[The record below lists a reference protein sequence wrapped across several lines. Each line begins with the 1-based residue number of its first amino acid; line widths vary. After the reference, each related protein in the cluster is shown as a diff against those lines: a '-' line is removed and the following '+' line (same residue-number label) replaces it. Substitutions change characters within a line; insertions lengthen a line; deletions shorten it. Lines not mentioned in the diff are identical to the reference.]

1 MEIIHV
7 ILDKTNPER
16 MNGVNKV
23 VHQLATQQHLFG
35 EQVAVWGITSDT
47 TVNYNEQI
55 FETLL
60 FPKLKNPFAFST
72 QLKEALFSKKG
83 KAIFHLHGGWIP
95 IYYRLVRFFYN
106 NKIEFVITPH
116 GAYNTIAM
124 RKNFWLKKI
133 YFQLF
138 ERKILKRALRI
149 HCIGKSERN
158 GLQEFYRSQKII
170 LLPYGFE
177 LKSTIALKKRD
188 ENLFVFGFIG
198 RLDIYT
204 KGLDTLLLAF
214 KRFHRK
220 MPQAQLWIVGDGKE
234 KPTLEKKINA
244 LKLNHCLIL
253 YGSKFGSEKEQ
264 LLQAMDVFIHPSRNE
279 GLPLSVIEAASFG
292 KPCIVTD
299 ATNIGYLITK
309 YNAGQTI
316 YRQSSKQLEAAMHA
330 VVAKWSSPSTFVELQ
345 QNAIR
350 MIKENYNWNTLLQQY
365 HQQLY
370 KLK

>member
-1 MEIIHV
+1 MEIIHL
-7 ILDKTNPER
+7 ILGKANPER

-35 EQVAVWGITSDT
+35 EQVEIWGITSDT
-47 TVNYNEQI
+47 TVNYNERN
-55 FETLL
+55 FETRL
-60 FPKLKNPFAFST
+60 FLKQKNPFAFSSA
-72 QLKEALFSKKG
+72 LKEALLSKKG

-95 IYYRLVRFFYN
+95 VYYRLARFLYHT
-106 NKIEFVITPH
+106 KIEFVITPH

-124 RKNFWLKKI
+124 RKNFWLKKM
-133 YFQLF
+133 YFRFF
-138 ERKILKRALRI
+138 ERKILNRASSI

-158 GLQEFYRSQKII
+158 GLQEFYRTQKTI

-177 LKSTIALKKRD
+177 LQSTIELKKRD
-188 ENLFVFGFIG
+188 EERFVLGFIG

-214 KRFHRK
+214 EKFHRK
-220 MPQAQLWIVGDGKE
+220 MPQSQLWIVGDSKE
-234 KPTLEKKINA
+234 KPALEKKIDA
-244 LKLNHCLIL
+244 LKLNHAVIL

-264 LLQAMDVFIHPSRNE
+264 LLQAMDVFVHPSRNE

-299 ATNIGYLITK
+299 ATNIGSLVTK

-316 YRQSSKQLEAAMHA
+316 YRQSSNQLEAAMNA
-330 VVAKWSSPSTFVELQ
+330 VVARWTSPSKFVEMQ

-350 MIKENYNWNTLLQQY
+350 MIQENYNWNTLLQQF

-370 KLK
+370 KL